1 MKTHTEYLWFSTK
14 SRREIINITAQVE
27 QAIKKSGVQEGL
39 CFVSSMHTTASILVN
54 DDESGLHSDLLE
66 LMDGIAPQE
75 KDYRHHAT
83 GEDNGNAHL
92 KCMLLNQSTTIPVTK
107 GQFDDGQWQR
117 VFYAE
122 WDGQRRKR
130 VLIKV
135 VGE

>member
-107 GQFDDGQWQR
+107 GQFDDGPWQR